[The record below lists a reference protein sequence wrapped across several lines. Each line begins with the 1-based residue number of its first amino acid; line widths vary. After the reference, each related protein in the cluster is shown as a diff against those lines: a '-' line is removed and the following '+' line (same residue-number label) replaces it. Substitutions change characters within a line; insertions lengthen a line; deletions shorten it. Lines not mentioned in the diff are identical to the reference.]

1 MPHISSK
8 YLMYIDLYQNPLF
21 HRYLPNHKIKLTILW
36 VCVPTNK
43 LCFHQYWEIE
53 TVAVMAGVTLLCF
66 WSTHLSTEKNF
77 AKYCHRNS
85 INQFLITVVL
95 LADKFGWWYW
105 LNQRIVFFGNLHYFY
120 KFFVMTCV
128 CTEGNKNNNKNNNT
142 NDDQDKKGNDNDEDD
157 NDKDDNSRQRGCV
170 HDDNNDP
177 TIMAIMPSIICCKKW
192 MKNVMR

>member
-1 MPHISSK
+1 MLLEHSPLNREEFCKVLPQEQYQPIS
-8 YLMYIDLYQNPLF
+8 
-21 HRYLPNHKIKLTILW
+21 
-36 VCVPTNK
+36 
-43 LCFHQYWEIE
+43 QYSGTTGRQIW
-53 TVAVMAGVTLLCF
+53 L
-66 WSTHLSTEKNF
+66 
-77 AKYCHRNS
+77 
-85 INQFLITVVL
+85 VVL
-95 LADKFGWWYW
+95 TEPK
-105 LNQRIVFFGNLHYFY
+105 NRFFGNLHYFY